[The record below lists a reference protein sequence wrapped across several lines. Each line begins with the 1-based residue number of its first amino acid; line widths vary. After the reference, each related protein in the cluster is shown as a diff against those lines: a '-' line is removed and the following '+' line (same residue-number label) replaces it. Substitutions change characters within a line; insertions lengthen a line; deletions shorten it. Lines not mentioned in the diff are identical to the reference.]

1 MSSVIIYNRQARY
14 NYEIFEKLEAGIELK
29 GFEVKS
35 ILTRGVS
42 LKGVYAAI
50 RSGEVWLLNLDI
62 PPYQPKNMPEDYN
75 PKRSRRLL
83 LKQNE
88 IKHLIGRTREKGLT
102 LIPLKVYTKRGKI
115 KVNIGLGKAKK
126 KEDKREEIKKRDIE
140 RDIRKHL

>member
-1 MSSVIIYNRQARY
+1 MSSAIIYNRQAHY
-14 NYEIFEKLEAGIELK
+14 NYEILEKFEAGIELK

-42 LKGVYAAI
+42 LKGVYATI

-88 IKHLIGRTREKGLT
+88 IKYLIGRTREKGLT
-102 LIPLKVYTKRGKI
+102 LIPLKMYTKRGKI
-115 KVNIGLGKAKK
+115 KIEIVLGRAKK
-126 KEDKREEIKKRDIE
+126 IYDKREEIKKRDIE
-140 RDIRKHL
+140 RDVKRHL

>member
-35 ILTRGVS
+35 ILTGGVS